1 MRLYEIAGVGRI
13 TKQNQTLDVGPD
25 AVQKQAAK
33 FGNRVDRDG
42 KPPLL
47 HGKAFKNTTANR
59 AWNLGLTED
68 ATGSLGLTIFD
79 IDETLFRTTAQV
91 KVVKN
96 GKIIR
101 SLDNQEFNT
110 YQLQP
115 GETFDFGEFQNAEKF
130 HQESIPIEPMIAK
143 LNAIVKNSGDS
154 KVIMLT
160 ARSDFDNKELFLNTF
175 KKYGIDID
183 KIHVHRAGNLP
194 GSPSQNKEVWIRRYL
209 DTGRYSRVR
218 LYDDAV
224 SNIRMF
230 IKLSKEYPEIK
241 FFPYLVTH
249 EGRIKTV
256 RENTNRLPRSYTAM
270 ELAIME
276 GGHSLEDINVVQ
288 TKNKNQ
294 IGDLTMR
301 SHEIDEDF
309 TGAAKPGSRPGSL
322 KRKAAQYLGKGA
334 GDKLS
339 KSDLRRLQAK
349 ANKMKTSEKKAE
361 RQRGIQLAKQVSWAR
376 NFGVADKQ

>member
-1 MRLYEIAGVGRI
+1 MRLYEIAGRVVKGVN
-13 TKQNQTLDVGPD
+13 TTQDVGVD
-25 AVQKQAAK
+25 AITKQAAK

-47 HGKAFKNTTANR
+47 HSKAYKNTTPNR

-68 ATGSLGLTIFD
+68 AAGSLGLTIFD
-79 IDETLFRTTAQV
+79 IDDTLFRTTAQI
-91 KVVKN
+91 KVVKD
-96 GKIIR
+96 GEVVR
-101 SLDNQEFNT
+101 SLNNQEFNT
-110 YQLQP
+110 YQLQS
-115 GETFDFGEFQNAEKF
+115 GESFDFGEFQNAEKF
-130 HQESIPIEPMIAK
+130 NRESIPIEPMIAK
-143 LNAIVKNSGDS
+143 LKAILRNAGDS

-160 ARSDFDNKELFLNTF
+160 ARSDFDNKELFLDTF
-175 KKYGIDID
+175 RKYGIDMNQV
-183 KIHVHRAGNLP
+183 HVHRAGNLS
-194 GSPSQNKEVWIRRYL
+194 GSPSQNKAVWIRRYL
-209 DTGRYSRVR
+209 DTGKYGRVR

-230 IKLSKEYPEIK
+230 IKLSKEYPNIK
-241 FFPYLVTH
+241 FFPYFVTH
-249 EGRIKTV
+249 EGRIKTI
-256 RENTNRLPRSYTAM
+256 RENTNRLLQSYTEM

-276 GGHSLEDINVVQ
+276 GGHSLEDINVIQ

-301 SHEIDEDF
+301 THEIDEDF

-322 KRKAAQYLGKGA
+322 KRKAAKYLGKGA

-349 ANKMKTSEKKAE
+349 ANKMKKSEIKAE

-376 NFGVADKQ
+376 NFGIADKE